1 MCNCLFNQ
9 PSTNTLKQFVI
20 KAIIGNFLLIIIAV
34 VAMEDS
40 SHSSGNG
47 KEKETEN
54 MVVENREN
62 CTEEKRITLSKQESV
77 VLYTQAALSGGKMS
91 TRKGRKPRTVLLKQP
106 SNPSDVGAGLRR
118 PLLKQ
123 ERRMST
129 GDKIANF
136 FSRSHRE
143 TNTPDIVIS
152 GSVDHE
158 NEDEEEDGLRT
169 PLPVLPIVL
178 PEVDS
183 DEENQSDKLMKDKMS
198 KLPKFLKVTK
208 RYRRSSLVRMDAVK
222 QPGTN
227 TNALRG
233 TEEDTCRRI
242 SVHGS
247 LDLKKGTLKDLSEF
261 RNAVSFSAA
270 DPKEEEDMI
279 AITELNASGDA
290 NMLDIPREPFGSHRR
305 RGSKKKRPSL
315 RRFLTMA
322 AEPKLNREE
331 LEERHSSRKKEREER
346 RKEKR
351 ERKLREKQRMEAEK
365 YDEDGVSKFNFRK
378 FYSHIK

>member
-1 MCNCLFNQ
+1 M
-9 PSTNTLKQFVI
+9 I
-20 KAIIGNFLLIIIAV
+20 EAITDNFLLIIIVAV
-34 VAMEDS
+34 MEDS
-40 SHSSGNG
+40 THSSGNK
-47 KEKETEN
+47 KEKDPEN
-54 MVVENREN
+54 MGVEKSEN
-62 CTEEKRITLSKQESV
+62 CTEEKRITLPKQESV

-91 TRKGRKPRTVLLKQP
+91 IRKGRKPRTVLLKQP
-106 SNPSDVGAGLRR
+106 SNPSDVGTGLRR

-129 GDKIANF
+129 GDRIAMF
-136 FSRSHRE
+136 FSRSHKE

-152 GSVDHE
+152 GSVDNE
-158 NEDEEEDGLRT
+158 NEDEEEDGPRT

-178 PEVDS
+178 PEGDS
-183 DEENQSDKLMKDKMS
+183 DEENQADKLMRDKLMRDKMS

-227 TNALRG
+227 TNALKG
-233 TEEDTCRRI
+233 TEEETCRRI

-279 AITELNASGDA
+279 AITELNSSGDA
-290 NMLDIPREPFGSHRR
+290 NLLDIPREPFGGHRR

-315 RRFLTMA
+315 RRFLTLA

-331 LEERHSSRKKEREER
+331 LEERHSCRKKEREER

-351 ERKLREKQRMEAEK
+351 ERKLKEKQRMEEEK
-365 YDEDGVSKFNFRK
+365 YDEDGVSKFSFRK
-378 FYSHIK
+378 FYYFPEIFAIRQFLFQE